1 MQKKCVRVV
10 SIAIIAILL
19 FSFTSLVFGQDG
31 GGYSG
36 TMKGLI
42 TTMDNEQGEANS
54 ANTARSIVTNLIIIF
69 RIVGV
74 TAAILMLLVVAM
86 KYMTAAPSE
95 KAEIKKSAVVYIVG
109 AVILFAVTGI
119 LGIISNLS
127 TTISN
132 VK

>member
-1 MQKKCVRVV
+1 MQKRVV
-10 SIAIIAILL
+10 KVISLLIISLL
-19 FSFTSLVFGQDG
+19 VLSMVSVVFGAGD
-31 GGYSG
+31 YKE
-36 TMKGLI
+36 TMRDLI
-42 TTMDNEQGEANS
+42 DTMDTAPGETNATK
-54 ANTARSIVTNLIIIF
+54 TATSIVTNLIIIF

-127 TTISN
+127 STITA
-132 VK
+132 K

>member
-1 MQKKCVRVV
+1 MQKRVV
-10 SIAIIAILL
+10 KIISLL
-19 FSFTSLVFGQDG
+19 IISLLVLSMVSVVFGQG
-31 GGYSG
+31 GNYKETMKTLIG
-36 TMKGLI
+36 TMD
-42 TTMDNEQGEANS
+42 TEPGENNATK
-54 ANTARSIVTNLIIIF
+54 TAESIVTNLIIIF

-127 TTISN
+127 STI
-132 VK
+132 KAE

>member
-1 MQKKCVRVV
+1 MQKRVV
-10 SIAIIAILL
+10 KVISLLIISLL
-19 FSFTSLVFGQDG
+19 VLSMVSVVFGAGD
-31 GGYSG
+31 YKE
-36 TMKGLI
+36 TMRDLI
-42 TTMDNEQGEANS
+42 DTMDTAPGETNATK
-54 ANTARSIVTNLIIIF
+54 TATSIVTNLIIIF

-86 KYMTAAPSE
+86 KYMTSAPSE

-127 TTISN
+127 STIN
-132 VK
+132 VTN

>member
-1 MQKKCVRVV
+1 MQKRVV
-10 SIAIIAILL
+10 KVISLLIISLL
-19 FSFTSLVFGQDG
+19 VLSMVSVVFGAGDYKQ
-31 GGYSG
+31 
-36 TMKGLI
+36 TMRDLI
-42 TTMDNEQGEANS
+42 DTMDTEPGEANS
-54 ANTARSIVTNLIIIF
+54 TKTATSIVTNLIIIF

-127 TTISN
+127 STI
-132 VK
+132 KAE

>member
-1 MQKKCVRVV
+1 MQKRVV
-10 SIAIIAILL
+10 KVISLLII
-19 FSFTSLVFGQDG
+19 SLIVLSMVSVVFGAGD
-31 GGYSG
+31 YKE
-36 TMKGLI
+36 TMRDLI
-42 TTMDNEQGEANS
+42 DTMDTAPGETNATK
-54 ANTARSIVTNLIIIF
+54 TATSIVTNLIIIF

-86 KYMTAAPSE
+86 KYMTSAPSE

-127 TTISN
+127 STIN
-132 VK
+132 VTN

>member
-1 MQKKCVRVV
+1 MQKRVV
-10 SIAIIAILL
+10 KIISLL
-19 FSFTSLVFGQDG
+19 IISLLVLSMVSVVFGQG
-31 GGYSG
+31 GDYKG
-36 TMKGLI
+36 TMKDLI
-42 TTMDNEQGEANS
+42 GTMDSEPGEAN
-54 ANTARSIVTNLIIIF
+54 ATKTAESIVTNLIIIF

-127 TTISN
+127 STI
-132 VK
+132 KAE

>member
-19 FSFTSLVFGQDG
+19 FSLTSLVFGQDA
-31 GGYSG
+31 GYSG
-36 TMKGLI
+36 TMKELI
-42 TTMDNEQGEANS
+42 TTMDEQEGEANS

-127 TTISN
+127 TTISS

>member
-1 MQKKCVRVV
+1 MQKTFVR
-10 SIAIIAILL
+10 II
-19 FSFTSLVFGQDG
+19 SLVIISMLLMSMFSVVF
-31 GGYSG
+31 GGYSSTMKDLIG
-36 TMKGLI
+36 TMDKE
-42 TTMDNEQGEANS
+42 NGEAN
-54 ANTARSIVTNLIIIF
+54 ATNTAENIVTNLIIIF

-95 KAEIKKSAVVYIVG
+95 KAEIKKSAVVYVVG

-127 TTISN
+127 KTIN
-132 VK
+132 AT

>member
-1 MQKKCVRVV
+1 MQKRVV
-10 SIAIIAILL
+10 KVISLLIISLL
-19 FSFTSLVFGQDG
+19 VLSMVSVVFGAGDYKQ
-31 GGYSG
+31 
-36 TMKGLI
+36 TMRDLI
-42 TTMDNEQGEANS
+42 DTMDTEPGETNATK
-54 ANTARSIVTNLIIIF
+54 TATSIVTNLIIIF

-127 TTISN
+127 STITA
-132 VK
+132 K

>member
-1 MQKKCVRVV
+1 MQKRVV
-10 SIAIIAILL
+10 KVISLLIISLL
-19 FSFTSLVFGQDG
+19 VLSMVSVVFGAGD
-31 GGYSG
+31 YKE
-36 TMKGLI
+36 TMRDLI
-42 TTMDNEQGEANS
+42 DTMDTAPGETNATK
-54 ANTARSIVTNLIIIF
+54 TATSIVTNLIIIF

-127 TTISN
+127 STIN
-132 VK
+132 VTN